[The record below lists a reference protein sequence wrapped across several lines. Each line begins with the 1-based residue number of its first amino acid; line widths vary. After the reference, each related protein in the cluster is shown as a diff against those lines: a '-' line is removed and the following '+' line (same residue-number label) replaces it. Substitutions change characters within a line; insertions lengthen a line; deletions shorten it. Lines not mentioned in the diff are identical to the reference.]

1 MRKNGNGMR
10 VEAGSRSVD
19 NYLQQLNGEASA
31 DNRQC
36 QRPDQF
42 ASAKAGRKDPE
53 QGHGEEYLHSAQLR
67 ERYQRRDAGRMRGSP
82 SYEVADDNHVG
93 PEGRTADARE
103 VTIAMQ
109 AIRSGDASGA
119 EKTLLGTALNIDQG
133 KK

>member
-1 MRKNGNGMR
+1 MR

-93 PEGRTADARE
+93 PEGRTAYEPTDDNDRDRNKHHGCDWRGRRCANWE
-103 VTIAMQ
+103 
-109 AIRSGDASGA
+109 
-119 EKTLLGTALNIDQG
+119 
-133 KK
+133 